1 MNESQASP
9 NNLLDTTD
17 CLEAVGVFKGWKNF
31 LFVIVLLCL
40 LLLQASFLLVDT
52 GCIKIDEK
60 AGGSE
65 PAVTGDLTD
74 LDEEHVELISEDVQ
88 EIIETMEEPVVEPGE
103 SVEAVVPEE
112 VAEPEEI
119 TEPEETAEPEE
130 VAEPEEATEPEE
142 IAEPEEAA
150 EPEEI
155 AVPEEDT
162 EAEEAVEPNE
172 AAEPISKAAEHRFQ
186 RAIAWPPTEFLSG
199 ITFEYLSLVIRVAN
213 AVLILTASL
222 YCLSMLFSL
231 KVSMLGRLGGINHI
245 SRAFFLSLLM
255 LVLLLP
261 WQRIF
266 GGMVPGAIYT
276 PEELVE
282 WSSAKAGDIFNIV
295 IYYLRFSGYW
305 LLVFLLLILSQI
317 RSIRWGKAIL
327 RRLEII

>member
-1 MNESQASP
+1 MNENQASP

-31 LFVIVLLCL
+31 LFVIIILSLV
-40 LLLQASFLLVDT
+40 LLQASFLLVDT
-52 GCIKIDEK
+52 GCIKIDDQPV
-60 AGGSE
+60 SRE
-65 PAVTGDLTD
+65 PAVAGDVTD
-74 LDEEHVELISEDVQ
+74 LDEGHAELISEDVQ
-88 EIIETMEEPVVEPGE
+88 EIIEPMQELAVEPNE
-103 SVEAVVPEE
+103 PVEAVVPEE

-119 TEPEETAEPEE
+119 AEPEQA
-130 VAEPEEATEPEE
+130 V
-142 IAEPEEAA
+142 

-155 AVPEEDT
+155 AVPEEVT
-162 EAEEAVEPNE
+162 ETEEAVEPNE
-172 AAEPISKAAEHRFQ
+172 VAEPNQPAEPISKAAEHKLQ
-186 RAIAWPPTEFLSG
+186 RAIAWPPVEFLSG
-199 ITFEYLSLVIRVAN
+199 VTFEYLSWVIRIVN
-213 AVLILTASL
+213 AVLILTATL

-276 PEELVE
+276 PEELLE
-282 WSSAKAGDIFNIV
+282 WSSAEATDIFDTV

-305 LLVFLLLILSQI
+305 LLVLLLLILSQI